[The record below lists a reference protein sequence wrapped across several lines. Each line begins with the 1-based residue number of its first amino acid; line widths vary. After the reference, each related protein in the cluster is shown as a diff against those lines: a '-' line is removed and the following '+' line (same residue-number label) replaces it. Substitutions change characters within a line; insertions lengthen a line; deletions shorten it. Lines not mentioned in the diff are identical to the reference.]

1 MEKGFIGNYVDAYFK
16 QYLNFSGKATRS
28 QFWLAI
34 LANIIVSGILGTIDW
49 FCFLKSFAY
58 DDPFFMM
65 MPLSYIYSLLI
76 LIPSLALS
84 VRRLHGCG
92 GLGDLFLWSGPCV
105 EPLHAECAKPVEP
118 RGEHAG
124 LARLE
129 YVLAIVVE
137 REHPDVVKLVGA
149 FV

>member
-84 VRRLHGCG
+84 VHRLHDAAKSG
-92 GLGDLFLWSGPCV
+92 GMIFIVLIPFIGAIWLF
-105 EPLHAECAKPVEP
+105 
-118 RGEHAG
+118 
-124 LARLE
+124 
-129 YVLAIVVE
+129 VLFCMPS
-137 REHPDVVKLVGA
+137 RQRQK
-149 FV
+149 

>member
-1 MEKGFIGNYVDAYFK
+1 MEKGIIGNYIDAFFK
-16 QYLNFSGKATRS
+16 QYSNFSGKTTRP
-28 QFWLAI
+28 QFWQAI

-84 VRRLHGCG
+84 VRRLHDAAKSG
-92 GLGDLFLWSGPCV
+92 GMIFIVLIPFIGAIWLF
-105 EPLHAECAKPVEP
+105 
-118 RGEHAG
+118 
-124 LARLE
+124 
-129 YVLAIVVE
+129 VLFCMPS
-137 REHPDVVKLVGA
+137 RQRQK
-149 FV
+149 

>member
-1 MEKGFIGNYVDAYFK
+1 MEKGIIGNYIDAFFK
-16 QYLNFSGKATRS
+16 QYSNFSGKATRP

-84 VRRLHGCG
+84 MRRLHDVAVSG
-92 GLGDLFLWSGPCV
+92 GMIFIGLIPLIGAIWLFALFCLPS
-105 EPLHAECAKPVEP
+105 LQ
-118 RGEHAG
+118 R
-124 LARLE
+124 
-129 YVLAIVVE
+129 
-137 REHPDVVKLVGA
+137 RE
-149 FV
+149 